1 MRKKVL
7 NMDYSESFIPAM
19 MDMLARQQGE
29 IFLYEQQHGYSLDDF
44 IPKYMHS
51 DFCNRE
57 MDAEFSFFHF
67 KMAESCFPY
76 IQQELRL
83 KQGADTIGDAYW
95 VGMMYRYLVLATGRP
110 SREIVENISY
120 KLNGTEPRS
129 IVVIKKISQTPPK
142 YPRAS
147 AQISKKPLS

>member
-29 IFLYEQQHGYSLDDF
+29 IFLYAQQHGYSLDDF

-110 SREIVENISY
+110 SREIVENISPSDLDDLGVAY
-120 KLNGTEPRS
+120 ECYS
-129 IVVIKKISQTPPK
+129 SEEAVQEIVKRYLPHIVS
-142 YPRAS
+142 
-147 AQISKKPLS
+147 